1 LLRRLKKKNW
11 KFSVGDLKERDR
23 WDDYMHYYEEAINNT
38 SSEYAPWYVVPADD
52 KEMAPIFGKK
62 CKTYRY

>member
-1 LLRRLKKKNW
+1 
-11 KFSVGDLKERDR
+11 LKERDR

-52 KEMAPIFGKK
+52 NEMARYIVAKIIWEEMQ
-62 CKTYRY
+62 KTYRY

>member
-1 LLRRLKKKNW
+1 LSKRQRLLRRLEEKEHNW
-11 KFSVGDLKERDR
+11 KFSVDLKERDR

-52 KEMAPIFGKK
+52 KEMALY
-62 CKTYRY
+62 CS